1 MTMLTKT
8 LDVEV
13 KAVGDENSGRFEA
26 YFSKFNNIDS
36 YGDMVIPGAFADNID
51 DWGAKGSGIPIYW
64 RHRMDDPML
73 NLGASVESRED
84 TVGAWVDGQ
93 LDLDNPN
100 AAYTYKL
107 IREGRVRQM
116 SFAYDILEAG
126 WVEKTEGGV
135 DVAYYELRKLK
146 IHEISIV
153 PVGANQETEI
163 LAVKSARDAAIAAL
177 TDDRRKT
184 DEKGPTPDGS
194 KPPEDQG
201 TADNEPTEAKTEEP
215 STAKVEELTTGQS
228 KQHLGLIAI
237 STALGQKGRDR

>member
-13 KAVGDENSGRFEA
+13 KAVGDENSGLFQA
-26 YFSKFNNIDS
+26 YFSVFDNVDS
-36 YGDMVIPGAFADNID
+36 YGDMVVKGAFVD
-51 DWGAKGSGIPIYW
+51 DFEVWGPNGSGIPIYW

-73 NLGASVESRED
+73 NLGASVQAKED
-84 TVGAWVDGQ
+84 ARGGWVEGQ
-93 LDLDNPN
+93 LDLENPN

-107 IREGRVRQM
+107 MREGRVRQM

-126 WVEKTEGGV
+126 WVEKTEDGKTV
-135 DVAYYELRKLK
+135 SFYELRKLK

-177 TDDRRKT
+177 TGDRRKA
-184 DEKGPTPDGS
+184 DEPDPTPNES
-194 KPPEDQG
+194 TSAEDQG
-201 TADNEPTEAKTEEP
+201 TADNEPTDAKAEEP
-215 STAKVEELTTGQS
+215 AGVKAEEPKTGQS
-228 KQHLGLIAI
+228 KQHLGLITIAR
-237 STALGQKGRDR
+237 AQ

>member
-13 KAVGDENSGRFEA
+13 KAIGDEESGKFQA
-26 YFSKFNNIDS
+26 YFSIFDNIDS
-36 YGDMVIPGAFADNID
+36 YGDVVVKGAFEEDFD
-51 DWGAKGSGIPIYW
+51 RWGPKGSGIPIYW

-73 NLGASVESRED
+73 NLGASVESKED
-84 TVGAWVDGQ
+84 DTGGWTEGQ
-93 LDLDNPN
+93 LDLENPN

-107 IREGRVRQM
+107 IKEGRVRQM

-126 WVEKTEGGV
+126 WVEKTEDGQKIS
-135 DVAYYELRKLK
+135 YYELRKLR

-177 TDDRRKT
+177 TDGRPKADEAVPAPNESKT
-184 DEKGPTPDGS
+184 A
-194 KPPEDQG
+194 EDQG
-201 TADNEPTEAKTEEP
+201 TADEPSDAKTEEP
-215 STAKVEELTTGQS
+215 SGAKAEEPTTGPS
-228 KQHLGLIAI
+228 AQHLGLINIYA
-237 STALGQKGRDR
+237 SL

>member
-13 KAVGDENSGRFEA
+13 KAVGDEESGRFQA
-26 YFSKFNNIDS
+26 YFSIFDNVDS
-36 YGDMVIPGAFADNID
+36 YGDMVVKGAFED
-51 DWGAKGSGIPIYW
+51 DFERWGSGGSGIPIYW

-73 NLGASVESRED
+73 NLGASLQAKEDPVGGWVE
-84 TVGAWVDGQ
+84 GP
-93 LDLDNPN
+93 LDLENPN

-107 IREGRVRQM
+107 MREGRVRQM

-126 WVEKTEGGV
+126 WVEKTENGEKV
-135 DVAYYELRKLK
+135 SYYELRKLR

-177 TDDRRKT
+177 TDARPKAD
-184 DEKGPTPDGS
+184 DAASTPDES
-194 KPPEDQG
+194 DATEDQG
-201 TADNEPTEAKTEEP
+201 TADEPSDAKTEEP
-215 STAKVEELTTGQS
+215 AGAKAEEPKTGPS
-228 KQHLGLIAI
+228 AQHLGLINIYA
-237 STALGQKGRDR
+237 SL